1 MKNKNKKLFT
11 VNAVDKEGIRRCYGT
26 AEYPE
31 DAKLQCIIA
40 VAERCL
46 RKLENGVRFID
57 GGDTDFYSYKFNN
70 HYRKD
75 AQKENMEKEI
85 IKELR
90 EILKVYHYESDTE
103 HMSKDVATSLE
114 NLLGSLLK

>member
-11 VNAVDKEGIRRCYGT
+11 VNAVDKDGIRRCYGT

-40 VAERCL
+40 LAERCL

-57 GGDTDFYSYKFNN
+57 GGDTDFYSYKF
-70 HYRKD
+70 KD
-75 AQKENMEKEI
+75 AQKGNMEKISKYEMTEQEQEEYQEYEKEMQYQLLEDVKEI
-85 IKELR
+85 QQ
-90 EILKVYHYESDTE
+90 ESQ
-103 HMSKDVATSLE
+103 A
-114 NLLGSLLK
+114 

>member
-46 RKLENGVRFID
+46 RKLKNGVRFRD
-57 GGDTDFYSYKFNN
+57 GGDTDFYSYKF
-70 HYRKD
+70 KD

-85 IKELR
+85 EDIEPFKPEDEYVEYQNDMQSQVIK
-90 EILKVYHYESDTE
+90 D
-103 HMSKDVATSLE
+103 LE
-114 NLLGSLLK
+114 EASA

>member
-11 VNAVDKEGIRRCYGT
+11 VNAVDKDGIRRCYGT

-40 VAERCL
+40 LAERCL

-57 GGDTDFYSYKFNN
+57 GGDTDFYSYKF
-70 HYRKD
+70 KD

-85 IKELR
+85 EDIEPYQP
-90 EILKVYHYESDTE
+90 EDEYAEYQNDMQSQAI
-103 HMSKDVATSLE
+103 KDVEEAQA
-114 NLLGSLLK
+114 

>member
-11 VNAVDKEGIRRCYGT
+11 VNAVDKNGISRCYGR
-26 AEYPE
+26 AGYPE

-40 VAERCL
+40 LAERCL

-57 GGDTDFYSYKFNN
+57 GGDTDFYSYKF
-70 HYRKD
+70 KD

-85 IKELR
+85 EDIEPYQP
-90 EILKVYHYESDTE
+90 EDEYAEYQNDMQSQVV
-103 HMSKDVATSLE
+103 KDVEEASA
-114 NLLGSLLK
+114 